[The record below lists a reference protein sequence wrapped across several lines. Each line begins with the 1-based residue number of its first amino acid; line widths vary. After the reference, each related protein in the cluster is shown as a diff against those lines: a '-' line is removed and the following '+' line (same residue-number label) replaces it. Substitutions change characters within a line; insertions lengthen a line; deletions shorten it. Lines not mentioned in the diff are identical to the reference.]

1 MKKYILP
8 IIIACGILSLQS
20 CKKEHETK
28 YVNLDETVKSGETY
42 SLDLNTY
49 SGANARISIA
59 TQPTEF
65 SVSQVDKDAV
75 TSRSVYHFST
85 ESKTQ
90 EKQKTVINITDGKSG
105 RCSHSEDKTV
115 ITINFTVQ

>member
-1 MKKYILP
+1 M
-8 IIIACGILSLQS
+8 LSLQS

-28 YVNLDETVKSGETY
+28 YVNLDETVTSGETY

-49 SGANARISIA
+49 SSQNARISIA
-59 TQPTEF
+59 TQPAEF
-65 SVSQVDKDAV
+65 TVSQIDKDAV
-75 TSRSVYHFST
+75 TSRAIYHFTT

-90 EKQKTVINITDGKSG
+90 ERQKTVINISDNKGG
-105 RCSHSEDKTV
+105 RCNRDENKTV